1 MPSAFPGQIPPDRRF
16 TDHEKSESEISN
28 TQASSMQNM
37 WLPTSASACDTNSE
51 ANNPRISVQDQR
63 QPESL
68 VVRPMSDLA
77 DTCTSRSMVDRSKA
91 CQIVEAAT
99 NMWRYSPYE
108 REQHSRRLSAN
119 SPGIPLHSDKSFIK
133 SERMSPKLGSTSV
146 STQTYCICV
155 VRTPGLYFSKC
166 FFGCGSI

>member
-68 VVRPMSDLA
+68 VVRPMADLA
-77 DTCTSRSMVDRSKA
+77 DTCTSRLVL
-91 CQIVEAAT
+91 CQLSNFIVLQPNEHFQAGF
-99 NMWRYSPYE
+99 
-108 REQHSRRLSAN
+108 HKSRWQ
-119 SPGIPLHSDKSFIK
+119 GWYVQKVI
-133 SERMSPKLGSTSV
+133 E
-146 STQTYCICV
+146 
-155 VRTPGLYFSKC
+155 
-166 FFGCGSI
+166 